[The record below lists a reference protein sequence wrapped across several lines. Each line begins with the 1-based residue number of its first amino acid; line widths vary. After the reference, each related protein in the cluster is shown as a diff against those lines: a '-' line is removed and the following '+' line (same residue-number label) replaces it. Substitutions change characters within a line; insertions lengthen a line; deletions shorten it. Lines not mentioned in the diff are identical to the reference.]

1 LRWKRRISFQTACL
15 QVYSHSVQYKIINY
29 KLKTINLKRMGLIK
43 IFSGEEIL
51 AVTLKERLEESDINV
66 VIRNNNQA
74 NVLPSIQ
81 SAKAV
86 ELFIQEIDFGKANPV
101 IEEFRLS
108 I

>member
-1 LRWKRRISFQTACL
+1 
-15 QVYSHSVQYKIINY
+15 
-29 KLKTINLKRMGLIK
+29 MGLIK

-51 AVTLKERLEESDINV
+51 AVTLKERLEESNISV

-81 SAKAV
+81 TTKAV
-86 ELFIQEIDFGKANPV
+86 ELFIQETDFGKANPV